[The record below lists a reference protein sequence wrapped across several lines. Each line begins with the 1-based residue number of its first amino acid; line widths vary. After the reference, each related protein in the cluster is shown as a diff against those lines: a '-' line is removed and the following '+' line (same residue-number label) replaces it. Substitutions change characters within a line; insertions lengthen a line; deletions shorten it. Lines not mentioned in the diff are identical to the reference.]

1 LRDPTRYWDKLAV
14 LPLAKRVPAEAL
26 SLLRQAMPDKGLA
39 FRVVHRQAGLGSLGR
54 ERCTAIGEWRG
65 GKIAREAKALLASAC
80 AWAGGSSSTR
90 IYYTPITQCAVR
102 AADPFLG
109 VRDRWVLR
117 RLSPFCSRIDLDQLP
132 TGRDEERLLRAMGR
146 ELANVHLGSR
156 RAVTAVRRDLRD
168 RKPKWLRQAAETMT
182 EATMKDWK
190 AWRKSS
196 R

>member
-1 LRDPTRYWDKLAV
+1 
-14 LPLAKRVPAEAL
+14 
-26 SLLRQAMPDKGLA
+26 MI
-39 FRVVHRQAGLGSLGR
+39 HRQAGLGAWGGR
-54 ERCTAIGEWRG
+54 APPSASG
-65 GKIAREAKALLASAC
+65 GAEIAREAKALLASAC
-80 AWAGGSSSTR
+80 AWASGSSNTR
-90 IYYTPITQCAVR
+90 IYYTQITQVAVR
-102 AADPFLG
+102 GADPFLA

-117 RLSPFCSRIDLDQLP
+117 RWSPFCSRIDLDQLP

-168 RKPKWLRQAAETMT
+168 RKPKWLRKAAETMT
-182 EATMKDWK
+182 EATMNDWK